1 MARLGERRQA
11 MAVEAVKLVITALT
25 AGAAAGLKDNATSA
39 VKDSYAALI
48 NLVRR
53 RLSKRTAEED
63 ATDLEQYTVDP
74 DSQRDALIEALVAA
88 DAGHDQALIA
98 AAENVMTLVD
108 PYGAQEGKY
117 RVYIR
122 DTTGIQIGDGNV
134 MNFNR

>member
-1 MARLGERRQA
+1 

-39 VKDSYAALI
+39 VKDSYAALV
-48 NLVRR
+48 NPVRR

-98 AAENVMTLVD
+98 AAESVMTLVD
-108 PYGAQEGKY
+108 PYGAQQGKY

>member
-1 MARLGERRQA
+1 

-39 VKDSYAALI
+39 VKDSYAALV

-98 AAENVMTLVD
+98 AAESVMTLVD
-108 PYGAQEGKY
+108 PYGAQQGKY
-117 RVYIR
+117 R
-122 DTTGIQIGDGNV
+122 
-134 MNFNR
+134 